1 MTPTDGMTLRE
12 LRTYAMEHG
21 VTLGYVTRKAE
32 VEREIRNWATG
43 GVRGLH
49 RRGAL
54 RVPRGGPMSATDY
67 EPISGEQQYVVRLLE
82 GASGDLFV
90 GMSASEAN
98 EYIGSHAEYLDIDW
112 EYVEQ
117 LRGATV

>member
-1 MTPTDGMTLRE
+1 MRP
-12 LRTYAMEHG
+12 
-21 VTLGYVTRKAE
+21 
-32 VEREIRNWATG
+32 
-43 GVRGLH
+43 
-49 RRGAL
+49 
-54 RVPRGGPMSATDY
+54 TDY
-67 EPISGEQQYVVRLLE
+67 EPISGEQQYVIRLLE